1 MKQLVVLSGKG
12 GTGKT
17 SLSAALAN
25 LAAKELNLVLVDA
38 DADAANLAL
47 LLDAPKGE
55 HHDFIGGKIAVID
68 PLVCKGCGQCIEV
81 CRFDALEPGVP
92 TKVNRIACE
101 GCGSCSAICPIDAI
115 SMELTVSGH
124 WIVSPCSVGNLF
136 HARLYAGMENTGKF
150 VSELRRQARQ
160 HAQDS

>member
-55 HHDFIGGKIAVID
+55 HHDFIGSRD
-68 PLVCKGCGQCIEV
+68 
-81 CRFDALEPGVP
+81 
-92 TKVNRIACE
+92 
-101 GCGSCSAICPIDAI
+101 
-115 SMELTVSGH
+115 
-124 WIVSPCSVGNLF
+124 
-136 HARLYAGMENTGKF
+136 
-150 VSELRRQARQ
+150 
-160 HAQDS
+160 